1 MQLAVVLKQGFLKS
15 WTRIQEW
22 ETYMLFVKHQNSYYL
37 LLDSFWIRLHE
48 LSFHTTNIKIGES
61 LSCYRGHMV
70 SLTRQLWMKLT
81 NTIQKKLK
89 VSSTQLLYQSAPY
102 QAAIL
107 FATGPFVDRLLTNR
121 SVFAHKYTT
130 PVVVCSEYFMQLQ
143 ISEKNNFIL
152 SLWDLNI
159 PFKKGPSCQLF
170 CGNS

>member
-1 MQLAVVLKQGFLKS
+1 
-15 WTRIQEW
+15 
-22 ETYMLFVKHQNSYYL
+22 
-37 LLDSFWIRLHE
+37 
-48 LSFHTTNIKIGES
+48 
-61 LSCYRGHMV
+61 
-70 SLTRQLWMKLT
+70 MKLT

-143 ISEKNNFIL
+143 ISEKNNFIMSL
-152 SLWDLNI
+152 SDLNI
-159 PFKKGPSCQLF
+159 LFKMPVKPTTLWKFIMHGIFGEEVTLTICSF
-170 CGNS
+170 